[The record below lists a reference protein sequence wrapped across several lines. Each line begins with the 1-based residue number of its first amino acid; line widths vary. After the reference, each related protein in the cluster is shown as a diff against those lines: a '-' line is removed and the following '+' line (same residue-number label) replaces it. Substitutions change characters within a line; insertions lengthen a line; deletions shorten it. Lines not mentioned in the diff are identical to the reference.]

1 MIRTQIDFMEGNG
14 LETINLTIGGKR
26 ITAEKGLSVL
36 DAALKA
42 GMYIPNLCHHPD
54 LSPFGA
60 CRLCLVEIRGMRGLP
75 AACSTLV
82 EEGMIVQTETPKTK
96 QMRRV
101 ALELLIASHPGECL
115 TCDKN
120 LRCELQAL
128 VAYLGV
134 DKPRLRKETRT
145 IPIDLTSPL
154 FVRDPNKC
162 ILCGRCVRICQDVRG
177 VGVLSFINRGKQT
190 LITSA
195 FDGPLSGSDCRFCG
209 SCVEVCPTGALSDR
223 DHKWRTWSEREKAL
237 VPCKHACPAG
247 VDIPRYLRYI
257 AEGRYPEAV
266 AVIREKAPFP
276 GVLGRV
282 CTHPCEDVCRRE
294 KLNEPIA
301 IRNLK
306 RFAAD
311 HDTGLWKQYL
321 KMLPSTGR
329 KVAIIGSGP
338 GGLTAGY
345 FLRKFGHDVTV
356 FEANPELGGTMRTG
370 IPRFRLPEEILD
382 TEIEEIRR
390 FGVETKTNARIESLD
405 ALFKQGCDA
414 ILVAIG
420 AHRSSRMGID
430 GEDSAGVIDS
440 ISFLRDVS
448 LGKEVNLG
456 RKVAVVGGGNAAIDA
471 ARTALRLGSD
481 VTILY
486 RRTRTE
492 MPASAEEVDAAIE
505 EGAVTHFLVAPKRI
519 GRNSGTVTLE
529 CIRMEMGEPDASGR
543 RRPVPVEG
551 SEFTSEFN
559 SVITAIGQVPDLPT
573 AYGLESGPGNTLLAS
588 PLTAGTNKKGVFACG
603 DAVSGPASVIEA
615 IAAGR
620 KAAGAIDKYLRGKD
634 YLDEP
639 LIPPSEPDCHFGRQK
654 GFAALNRES
663 SRMTRAE
670 RRTCSF
676 DEVDLGLDEKA
687 AIGEA
692 ARCLKC
698 DLRLKVSQVVPP
710 PIENRPRQ
718 RIDGR
723 LD

>member
-1 MIRTQIDFMEGNG
+1 MIRNQIDFMERNG
-14 LETINLTIGGKR
+14 LETINLTIDGKK
-26 ITAEKGLSVL
+26 ITAEKGSSVL

-75 AACSTLV
+75 AACSTPV

-101 ALELLIASHPGECL
+101 AVELLIASHPGECL

-120 LRCELQAL
+120 MRCELQAL

-134 DKPRLRKETRT
+134 DKSRLRKETRT
-145 IPIDLTSPL
+145 IPVDLTSPL

-177 VGVLSFINRGKQT
+177 VGVLSFMNRGKQT
-190 LITSA
+190 LISSA
-195 FDGPLSGSDCRFCG
+195 FDAPLSGSDCRFCG

-223 DHKWRTWSEREKAL
+223 DHKWRTWSEREEAL

-282 CTHPCEDVCRRE
+282 CTHPCEDICRRE
-294 KLNEPIA
+294 KLNEPIS

-311 HDTGLWKQYL
+311 HDTGLWKQHL

-356 FEANPELGGTMRTG
+356 YEANPKLGGTMRTG
-370 IPRFRLPEEILD
+370 IPRFRLPEKILD
-382 TEIEEIRR
+382 NEIEEIRR

-405 ALFKQGCDA
+405 DLFKQGCDA

-420 AHRSSRMGID
+420 AHRNSRMGID

-448 LGKEVNLG
+448 LGKKMSLG

-471 ARTALRLGSD
+471 ARTALRLRSE

-505 EGAVTHFLVAPKRI
+505 EGAMTQFLVAPKRI
-519 GRNSGTVTLE
+519 GRNNGTVTLE

-543 RRPVPVEG
+543 RRPVPIGG

-559 SVITAIGQVPDLPT
+559 TVITAIGQVPDVPT
-573 AYGLESGPGNTLLAS
+573 AYGLESGPGKTLLAD
-588 PLTAGTNKKGVFACG
+588 PLTAKTNRKGVFACG

-620 KAAGAIDKYLRGKD
+620 KAAGAIDKYLQGKGH
-634 YLDEP
+634 LDEP

-654 GFAALNRES
+654 GFAALHRES

-670 RRTCSF
+670 KRTCSF
-676 DEVDLGLDEKA
+676 DEFDLGLEEKA

-710 PIENRPRQ
+710 PIETRPRQ
-718 RIDGR
+718 RIDGSP
-723 LD
+723 D